1 MSLWIASFNRW
12 SLRFLLLICAGQA
25 EADLYSRA
33 ELERIRNI
41 YGANIQ
47 AVLFEDIR
55 AYLTPEE
62 LKSLNG
68 VSLTFPLPGD
78 TEELNVFG
86 FAIDLERGQMV
97 FPAQAIKFFDD
108 LALSFAWYEHTG
120 QDPTK
125 IAEYIVKLHRNGL
138 PYAAPLAALKVPE
151 KAWELSA
158 YVDDVSQKTLK
169 SGLAFLLLHELAHW
183 HFNHAEYGMISD
195 AEARKQEQQAD
206 AFALDV
212 MARMKTPPYGMVIWF
227 LATSLIT
234 SDRVTTH
241 PLSSDRL
248 KVIAE
253 SLLASPG
260 RFISYNNRHSLTKQ
274 DIRRLARDIQNI
286 AGNLHK

>member
-1 MSLWIASFNRW
+1 MSRWIAGFNRW

-33 ELERIRNI
+33 DLERIRDI

-47 AVLFEDIR
+47 AVLFKDIR

-62 LKSLNG
+62 LKSLDG
-68 VSLTFPLPGD
+68 VSLSFPLPNNS
-78 TEELNVFG
+78 EELNVFG
-86 FAIDLERGQMV
+86 FAIDLKRGQMV

-125 IAEYIVKLHRNGL
+125 IAEYVVDLHSKGL
-138 PYAAPLAALKVPE
+138 PFSPPLTALKVAE
-151 KAWELSA
+151 NAWELSA

-169 SGLAFLLLHELAHW
+169 SGVTFLLLHELAHW
-183 HFNHAEYGMISD
+183 HFKHEAYGNLTHT
-195 AEARKQEQQAD
+195 EAQKQEQQAD
-206 AFALDV
+206 DFALDV

-227 LATSLIT
+227 LATSLVM
-234 SDRVTTH
+234 SDRATTH
-241 PLSSDRL
+241 PLSNDRL
-248 KVIAE
+248 KAIAE
-253 SLLASPG
+253 LLLVSPG
-260 RFISYNNRHSLTKQ
+260 RFISYDNRHSLTKQ

-286 AGNLHK
+286 AGNLQK

>member
-25 EADLYSRA
+25 DADLYSRA
-33 ELERIRNI
+33 ELERIRDI

-47 AVLFEDIR
+47 AVLFEDMR

-62 LKSLNG
+62 LKSLDG
-68 VSLTFPLPGD
+68 VSLRFPLPGNS
-78 TEELNVFG
+78 EELNVFG
-86 FAIDLERGQMV
+86 FAIDLKRGQMV

-120 QDPTK
+120 QDPSN
-125 IAEYIVKLHRNGL
+125 IAEYIVNLHRNGL
-138 PYAAPLAALKVPE
+138 PHTAPLAALNVPE
-151 KAWELSA
+151 KAWESSA
-158 YVDDVSQKTLK
+158 YVDDVSQKALK

-183 HFNHAEYGMISD
+183 HFKHAAYGTISY

-206 AFALDV
+206 AFALEV

-227 LATSLIT
+227 LATSLVT
-234 SDRVTTH
+234 SDRATTH

-248 KVIAE
+248 KAIAE
-253 SLLASPG
+253 LLLASPG
-260 RFISYNNRHSLTKQ
+260 RFISYDNRHSLTKQ

-286 AGNLHK
+286 AGNLQK

>member
-12 SLRFLLLICAGQA
+12 SLRFILLICAGQA
-25 EADLYSRA
+25 DAHLYSRA
-33 ELERIRNI
+33 ELERIRET

-47 AVLFEDIR
+47 AVLFEDMR

-62 LKSLNG
+62 LKSLDG
-68 VSLTFPLPGD
+68 VSLRFPLPGNS
-78 TEELNVFG
+78 EELNVFG

-120 QDPTK
+120 QDPSN
-125 IAEYIVKLHRNGL
+125 IAEYIVNLHRNGL
-138 PYAAPLAALKVPE
+138 PHTAPLAALNVPE
-151 KAWELSA
+151 KAWESSA
-158 YVDDVSQKTLK
+158 YVDDVSQKALK

-183 HFNHAEYGMISD
+183 HFKHAAYGTISY

-206 AFALDV
+206 AFALEV

-227 LATSLIT
+227 LATSLVT
-234 SDRVTTH
+234 SDRATTH

-253 SLLASPG
+253 LLLASPG
-260 RFISYNNRHSLTKQ
+260 RFISYDNRHSLTKQ
-274 DIRRLARDIQNI
+274 DIRQLARDIQNI
-286 AGNLHK
+286 AGNLQK